1 MKTDSAGGFVALRP
15 LELNQ
20 AKCFFPVSVDNEI
33 RISKTEIPG
42 PDRFFMFRLRNDGLH
57 F

>member
-20 AKCFFPVSVDNEI
+20 AKCFFPVSVNNEI